1 MGFDGVVAERLL
13 AGRGGRGP
21 LDLRN
26 GKGPPAWRKG
36 RRRCRQGAT
45 CHGHCTVLLARS
57 CGLEAGGEAN
67 LVCFC
72 RGYQYLEIILGCK
85 PTAGGDCEISSTSK
99 LWGWAPGQTTSTPR
113 PMPTRPRD
121 CPDRLPII
129 QSGCPSE
136 DDSTQLPD
144 SRAVP
149 AADFSAARLRLS
161 RWPARLANSSP
172 THGLRFLWGSCYR
185 RQETSAISAQAK
197 SLSDE
202 RDVTN
207 PLAYGVRR

>member
-1 MGFDGVVAERLL
+1 VRRLEIGWREGNGTNTRLCSSIGLDGVVAERLL

-26 GKGPPAWRKG
+26 GRDPLHGARGDVVADRG
-36 RRRCRQGAT
+36 RRAT
-45 CHGHCTVLLARS
+45 ATATVLLARS
-57 CGLEAGGEAN
+57 WGLEAGGEAN

-129 QSGCPSE
+129 QSGCVQQ
-136 DDSTQLPD
+136 TTT
-144 SRAVP
+144 
-149 AADFSAARLRLS
+149 ADVDRLS
-161 RWPARLANSSP
+161 LLKQVPI
-172 THGLRFLWGSCYR
+172 R
-185 RQETSAISAQAK
+185 R
-197 SLSDE
+197 
-202 RDVTN
+202 
-207 PLAYGVRR
+207 